1 MEENKDEE
9 IVKEQDEDTA
19 KDVSEDTEEKKS
31 SEVEKDES
39 EAGAEAEE
47 ISEEPLNGDEEEE
60 EEDDE
65 EDEAE
70 AASEDRSDELE
81 KRYMSLYAEYD
92 NYRKRT
98 QKEKENLYADAVA
111 DVTTEFLTVIDN
123 IDRAVTNAK
132 GADEN
137 SIDKVIEGIELLG
150 RQAGDVL
157 TKIGVE
163 EIKTERGEKFD
174 PNIHE
179 AVMHVEDDDLG
190 EQEIAMVFSKGY
202 MYKGKVI
209 RHVVVQVAN

>member
-9 IVKEQDEDTA
+9 ILKEQEEE
-19 KDVSEDTEEKKS
+19 VSEETENEETAADAEG
-31 SEVEKDES
+31 SEETAEEAEES
-39 EAGAEAEE
+39 AEAEE
-47 ISEEPLNGDEEEE
+47 AA
-60 EEDDE
+60 EDSDNK
-65 EDEAE
+65 AE
-70 AASEDRSDELE
+70 ELE

-111 DVTTEFLTVIDN
+111 DVAKEFLAVLDN
-123 IDRAVTNAK
+123 IDRAVETAK

-150 RQAGDVL
+150 RQAGDIL

-174 PNIHE
+174 PNLHE
-179 AVMHVEDDDLG
+179 AVMHVEDEDLG
-190 EQEIAMVFSKGY
+190 EQEIAMVFTKGY

>member
-9 IVKEQDEDTA
+9 ILNAQEEENSEATAEEAAPEEKETEDTVKET
-19 KDVSEDTEEKKS
+19 
-31 SEVEKDES
+31 
-39 EAGAEAEE
+39 EAEE
-47 ISEEPLNGDEEEE
+47 KEESS
-60 EEDDE
+60 
-65 EDEAE
+65 EAE
-70 AASEDRSDELE
+70 EAAEDSDKKSEELE

-111 DVTTEFLTVIDN
+111 DIAKEFLAVIDN
-123 IDRAVTNAK
+123 IDRAVETAK

-150 RQAGDVL
+150 RQAGDIL

-163 EIKTERGEKFD
+163 EIKAERGEKFD
-174 PNIHE
+174 PNFHE
-179 AVMHVEDDDLG
+179 AVMHVEDEDLG
-190 EQEIAMVFSKGY
+190 EQEIAMVFTKGY

>member
-9 IVKEQDEDTA
+9 ILNAQEEETSEEAEAEDTVA
-19 KDVSEDTEEKKS
+19 AEETEEAA
-31 SEVEKDES
+31 ETEES
-39 EAGAEAEE
+39 AEAEE
-47 ISEEPLNGDEEEE
+47 AA
-60 EEDDE
+60 ED
-65 EDEAE
+65 
-70 AASEDRSDELE
+70 SDSKSAELE

-111 DVTTEFLTVIDN
+111 DVAKEFLAVIDN
-123 IDRAVTNAK
+123 IDRAVATAK
-132 GADEN
+132 DADEN
-137 SIDKVIEGIELLG
+137 SVAKVIEGIELLG
-150 RQAGDVL
+150 KQAGDIL

-163 EIKTERGEKFD
+163 EIKADRGEKFD
-174 PNIHE
+174 PNLHE

-190 EQEIAMVFSKGY
+190 EQEIAMVFTKGY

>member
-9 IVKEQDEDTA
+9 ILNAQEEENSEATAEEAAPEEKETEDTVKET
-19 KDVSEDTEEKKS
+19 
-31 SEVEKDES
+31 
-39 EAGAEAEE
+39 EAEE
-47 ISEEPLNGDEEEE
+47 TEESS
-60 EEDDE
+60 
-65 EDEAE
+65 EAE
-70 AASEDRSDELE
+70 EAAEDSDKKSEELE

-111 DVTTEFLTVIDN
+111 DVAKEFLAVIDN
-123 IDRAVTNAK
+123 IDRAVETAK

-137 SIDKVIEGIELLG
+137 SIVKVIEGIELLG
-150 RQAGDVL
+150 RQAGDIL

-163 EIKTERGEKFD
+163 EIKAERGEKFD
-174 PNIHE
+174 PNFHE
-179 AVMHVEDDDLG
+179 AVMHVEDEDLG
-190 EQEIAMVFSKGY
+190 EQEIAMVFTKGY

>member
-9 IVKEQDEDTA
+9 ILKEQEEEVSEETEAEETA
-19 KDVSEDTEEKKS
+19 AAAEGSEETVEETAEEAEDTEES
-31 SEVEKDES
+31 
-39 EAGAEAEE
+39 AEAEE
-47 ISEEPLNGDEEEE
+47 AA
-60 EEDDE
+60 EDSDNK
-65 EDEAE
+65 AE
-70 AASEDRSDELE
+70 ELE

-111 DVTTEFLTVIDN
+111 DVAKEFLAVLDN
-123 IDRAVTNAK
+123 IDRAVETAK

-150 RQAGDVL
+150 RQAGDIL

-163 EIKTERGEKFD
+163 EIKAERGEKFD
-174 PNIHE
+174 PNLHE
-179 AVMHVEDDDLG
+179 AVMHVEDEDLG
-190 EQEIAMVFSKGY
+190 EQEIAMVFTKGY

>member
-9 IVKEQDEDTA
+9 ILNAQEEENSEATAEEAAPEEKETEDTVKET
-19 KDVSEDTEEKKS
+19 
-31 SEVEKDES
+31 
-39 EAGAEAEE
+39 EAEE
-47 ISEEPLNGDEEEE
+47 TEESS
-60 EEDDE
+60 
-65 EDEAE
+65 EAE
-70 AASEDRSDELE
+70 KAAEDSDKKSEELE

-111 DVTTEFLTVIDN
+111 DVAKEFLAVIDN
-123 IDRAVTNAK
+123 IDRAVETAK

-150 RQAGDVL
+150 RQAGDIL

-163 EIKTERGEKFD
+163 EIKAERGEKFD
-174 PNIHE
+174 PNFHE
-179 AVMHVEDDDLG
+179 AVMHVEDEDLG
-190 EQEIAMVFSKGY
+190 EQEIAMVFTKGY

>member
-9 IVKEQDEDTA
+9 ILKAQEEENSEATAEEAAPEEKETEDTVKET
-19 KDVSEDTEEKKS
+19 
-31 SEVEKDES
+31 
-39 EAGAEAEE
+39 EAEE
-47 ISEEPLNGDEEEE
+47 TEESS
-60 EEDDE
+60 
-65 EDEAE
+65 EAE
-70 AASEDRSDELE
+70 EAAEDSDKKSEELE

-111 DVTTEFLTVIDN
+111 DVAKEFLAVLDN
-123 IDRAVTNAK
+123 IDRAVETAK

-150 RQAGDVL
+150 RQAGDIL

-163 EIKTERGEKFD
+163 EIKAERGEKFD
-174 PNIHE
+174 PNFHE
-179 AVMHVEDDDLG
+179 AVMHVEDEDLG
-190 EQEIAMVFSKGY
+190 EQEIAMVFTKGY

>member
-9 IVKEQDEDTA
+9 ILNAQEEENSEATAEETAPEEKETEDTVKET
-19 KDVSEDTEEKKS
+19 
-31 SEVEKDES
+31 
-39 EAGAEAEE
+39 EAEE
-47 ISEEPLNGDEEEE
+47 TEESS
-60 EEDDE
+60 
-65 EDEAE
+65 EAE
-70 AASEDRSDELE
+70 EAAEDSDKKSEELE

-111 DVTTEFLTVIDN
+111 DVAKEFLAVIDN
-123 IDRAVTNAK
+123 IDRAVETAK

-150 RQAGDVL
+150 RQAGDIL

-163 EIKTERGEKFD
+163 EIKAERGEKFD
-174 PNIHE
+174 PNFHE
-179 AVMHVEDDDLG
+179 AVMHVEDEDLG
-190 EQEIAMVFSKGY
+190 EQEIAMVFTKGY

>member
-9 IVKEQDEDTA
+9 ILKEQEEE
-19 KDVSEDTEEKKS
+19 VSEETENEETAAAAEGSEETADEAFETEES
-31 SEVEKDES
+31 
-39 EAGAEAEE
+39 AEAEE
-47 ISEEPLNGDEEEE
+47 AA
-60 EEDDE
+60 EDSDNK
-65 EDEAE
+65 AE
-70 AASEDRSDELE
+70 ELE

-111 DVTTEFLTVIDN
+111 DVAKEFLAVLDN
-123 IDRAVTNAK
+123 IDRAVETAK

-150 RQAGDVL
+150 RQAGDIL

-163 EIKTERGEKFD
+163 EIKAERGEKFD
-174 PNIHE
+174 PNLHE

-190 EQEIAMVFSKGY
+190 EQEIAMVFTKGY

>member
-9 IVKEQDEDTA
+9 ILKEQEEE
-19 KDVSEDTEEKKS
+19 VSEEAKAEETAAAEETEETADGA
-31 SEVEKDES
+31 EEKEES
-39 EAGAEAEE
+39 AEAEE
-47 ISEEPLNGDEEEE
+47 AAEDSDNKSE
-60 EEDDE
+60 
-65 EDEAE
+65 
-70 AASEDRSDELE
+70 ELE

-111 DVTTEFLTVIDN
+111 DVAKEFLAVLDN
-123 IDRAVTNAK
+123 IDRAVETAK

-150 RQAGDVL
+150 RQAGDIL

-163 EIKTERGEKFD
+163 EIKAERGEKFD
-174 PNIHE
+174 PNVHE
-179 AVMHVEDDDLG
+179 AVMHVEDEDLG
-190 EQEIAMVFSKGY
+190 EQEIAMVFTKGY

>member
-9 IVKEQDEDTA
+9 ILKEQEEE
-19 KDVSEDTEEKKS
+19 VSEEAKAEETAASAKETEETADGA
-31 SEVEKDES
+31 EEKEES
-39 EAGAEAEE
+39 AEAEE
-47 ISEEPLNGDEEEE
+47 AAEDSDNKSE
-60 EEDDE
+60 
-65 EDEAE
+65 
-70 AASEDRSDELE
+70 ELE

-111 DVTTEFLTVIDN
+111 DVVKEFLAVLDN
-123 IDRAVTNAK
+123 IDRAVETAK

-150 RQAGDVL
+150 RQAGDIL

-163 EIKTERGEKFD
+163 EIKAERGEKFD
-174 PNIHE
+174 PNLHE
-179 AVMHVEDDDLG
+179 AVMHVEDEDLG
-190 EQEIAMVFSKGY
+190 EQEIAMVFTKGY

>member
-9 IVKEQDEDTA
+9 ILNAQEEENSEATAEEAAPEEKETEDTVKET
-19 KDVSEDTEEKKS
+19 
-31 SEVEKDES
+31 
-39 EAGAEAEE
+39 EAEE
-47 ISEEPLNGDEEEE
+47 TEESS
-60 EEDDE
+60 
-65 EDEAE
+65 EAE
-70 AASEDRSDELE
+70 EAAEDSDKKSEELE

-111 DVTTEFLTVIDN
+111 DVAKEFLAVIDN
-123 IDRAVTNAK
+123 IDRAVETAK

-150 RQAGDVL
+150 RQAGDIL

-163 EIKTERGEKFD
+163 EIKVERGEKFD
-174 PNIHE
+174 PNFHE
-179 AVMHVEDDDLG
+179 AVMHVEDEDLG
-190 EQEIAMVFSKGY
+190 EQEIAMVFTKGY

>member
-1 MEENKDEE
+1 MDENKDEE
-9 IVKEQDEDTA
+9 ILKEQENQTAEEEAVKEEPVTDNDNEEE
-19 KDVSEDTEEKKS
+19 VSEETEES
-31 SEVEKDES
+31 
-39 EAGAEAEE
+39 AEAEE
-47 ISEEPLNGDEEEE
+47 AAEDSDNKSE
-60 EEDDE
+60 
-65 EDEAE
+65 
-70 AASEDRSDELE
+70 ELE

-98 QKEKENLYADAVA
+98 QKEKESLYADAVA
-111 DVTTEFLTVIDN
+111 DVAKEFLAVIDN
-123 IDRAVTNAK
+123 IGRAVETAK

-150 RQAGDVL
+150 RQAGDIL

-174 PNIHE
+174 PNLHE
-179 AVMHVEDDDLG
+179 AVMHVEDEDLG
-190 EQEIAMVFSKGY
+190 EQEIAMVFTKGY

>member
-9 IVKEQDEDTA
+9 ILKEQEEE
-19 KDVSEDTEEKKS
+19 VSEETEAEETAAAAEGSEETADEAEEK
-31 SEVEKDES
+31 EES
-39 EAGAEAEE
+39 AEAEE
-47 ISEEPLNGDEEEE
+47 AA
-60 EEDDE
+60 EDSDNK
-65 EDEAE
+65 AE
-70 AASEDRSDELE
+70 ELE

-111 DVTTEFLTVIDN
+111 DVAKEFLAVLDN
-123 IDRAVTNAK
+123 IDRAVETAK

-150 RQAGDVL
+150 RQAGDIL

-163 EIKTERGEKFD
+163 EIKAERGEKFD
-174 PNIHE
+174 PNLHE
-179 AVMHVEDDDLG
+179 AVMHVEDEELG
-190 EQEIAMVFSKGY
+190 EQEIAMVFTKGY

>member
-9 IVKEQDEDTA
+9 ILKEQEEE
-19 KDVSEDTEEKKS
+19 VSEEAKAEETAAAEETEETADGA
-31 SEVEKDES
+31 EEKEES
-39 EAGAEAEE
+39 AEAEE
-47 ISEEPLNGDEEEE
+47 AAEDSDNKSE
-60 EEDDE
+60 
-65 EDEAE
+65 
-70 AASEDRSDELE
+70 ELE

-111 DVTTEFLTVIDN
+111 DVAKEFLAVLDN
-123 IDRAVTNAK
+123 IDRAVETAK

-150 RQAGDVL
+150 RQAGDIL

-163 EIKTERGEKFD
+163 EIKAERGEKFD
-174 PNIHE
+174 PNLHE
-179 AVMHVEDDDLG
+179 AVMHVEDEDLG
-190 EQEIAMVFSKGY
+190 EQEIAMVFTKGY

>member
-9 IVKEQDEDTA
+9 ILNAQEEENSEATAEEAAPEEKETEDTVKETE
-19 KDVSEDTEEKKS
+19 SEETEES
-31 SEVEKDES
+31 S
-39 EAGAEAEE
+39 EAEE
-47 ISEEPLNGDEEEE
+47 AAEDSDKKSE
-60 EEDDE
+60 
-65 EDEAE
+65 
-70 AASEDRSDELE
+70 ELE

-111 DVTTEFLTVIDN
+111 DVAKEFLAVLDN
-123 IDRAVTNAK
+123 IDRAVETAK

-150 RQAGDVL
+150 RQAGDIL

-163 EIKTERGEKFD
+163 EIKAERGEKFD
-174 PNIHE
+174 PNLHE
-179 AVMHVEDDDLG
+179 AVMHVEDEDLG
-190 EQEIAMVFSKGY
+190 EQEIAMVFTKGY